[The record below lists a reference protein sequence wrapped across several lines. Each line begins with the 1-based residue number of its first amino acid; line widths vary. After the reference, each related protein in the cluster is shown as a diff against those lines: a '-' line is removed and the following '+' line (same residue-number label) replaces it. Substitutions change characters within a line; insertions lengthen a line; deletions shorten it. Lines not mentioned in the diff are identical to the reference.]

1 MVDKMAHLFMENRS
15 CATTPAKRAAT
26 DLSKPSLHRLQSS
39 KRGTN
44 AFLPFGFTSWS
55 KNSVPSLLFQG
66 EMFHHS
72 GLYLL
77 GVGYHRPYNPKLMR
91 FHSPD
96 TLSPFGAGG
105 IHAYAYCSGDPINHI
120 DPTGHYRVRMK
131 RSISISTLPLDKDTV
146 SRILANKQFVDTIS
160 DSFLP
165 AMPRKSNFKEI
176 DIFSRIE
183 QVLDTKRAK
192 GITSQVNKRLAD
204 RRMHKASTLTNTYPV
219 SYEKALVQ
227 QAKAEVFRNQQR
239 TMTPNDDTLLKKNGV
254 RSHSFKATSTQPART
269 LEECKRPNQKR
280 LTCLLRS
287 LT

>member
-1 MVDKMAHLFMENRS
+1 
-15 CATTPAKRAAT
+15 
-26 DLSKPSLHRLQSS
+26 
-39 KRGTN
+39 
-44 AFLPFGFTSWS
+44 
-55 KNSVPSLLFQG
+55 
-66 EMFHHS
+66 MFHHS

-239 TMTPNDDTLLKKNGV
+239 TMTPNDDTLLKKMEYV
-254 RSHSFKATSTQPART
+254 ATASRQKALSQ
-269 LEECKRPNQKR
+269 LER
-280 LTCLLRS
+280 LKNVKDRIRKG
-287 LT
+287 